1 MRMFA
6 NGLFLS
12 HTRLSVTNNSNIF
25 QAVSMI
31 GIAEFSRDLI
41 AHDRAH
47 CQYLSSAMEIFNA

>member
-47 CQYLSSAMEIFNA
+47 C